1 MNLGSDRRWR
11 GFGEMVERLKKQT
24 MGVEERCAGEG
35 GRAGVT
41 VVSPV
46 LPYSSYCAQGAKE

>member
-11 GFGEMVERLKKQT
+11 GFGEMVERLKKQI

-35 GRAGVT
+35 RRAG
-41 VVSPV
+41 
-46 LPYSSYCAQGAKE
+46 